1 MSQEPTFNGV
11 PLSQMNEQMRFEYN
25 KLKEIENDLAESQ
38 NVCSVFTEAQF
49 RRQGLPLLSGMLDGT
64 FNEETWTAYVGSPF
78 VPLQI
83 VDDADN
89 SKLLFTIPALLN
101 TGRSLITV
109 DGEPSLSDETEYI
122 RRQVDVI
129 ATVGETQ
136 MYKMIDYTLTG
147 IENMSL
153 AENSVRA
160 KYIID
165 LLNWIFRRYGV
176 GGQLPYPEG
185 LVEYVDKIT
194 GGKNT
199 ATAAE
204 TSVQATAQTQPIVGI
219 GDGEDY

>member
-1 MSQEPTFNGV
+1 MSQEKTFNGV
-11 PLSQMNEQMRFEYN
+11 PLSQMDEQMRFEYE
-25 KLKEIENDLAESQ
+25 KLKEIEQDLAASQ

-64 FNEETWTAYVGSPF
+64 FNDEVWINYVGSAF

-83 VDDADN
+83 VDDVDN

-109 DGEPSLSDETEYI
+109 DGEPSLSDETEHI
-122 RRQVDVI
+122 RRQVDII
-129 ATVGETQ
+129 ASVGERR
-136 MYKMIDYTLTG
+136 MYQMIDYTLAG

-165 LLNWIFRRYGV
+165 LLNWIFRRYNV

-185 LVEYVDKIT
+185 LAEYVAKIT
-194 GGKNT
+194 GGK
-199 ATAAE
+199 ATAEAAE
-204 TSVQATAQTQPIVGI
+204 SSVQTTAPQQATVGI
-219 GDGEDY
+219 GDGDDY

>member
-199 ATAAE
+199 ATTAE
-204 TSVQATAQTQPIVGI
+204 TSVQAPAQTQPIVGI

>member
-11 PLSQMNEQMRFEYN
+11 PLSQMDEQMSFEYN
-25 KLKEIENDLAESQ
+25 KLREIENDLAESQ

-185 LVEYVDKIT
+185 LVEYVNKVT

-199 ATAAE
+199 VAAAE
-204 TSVQATAQTQPIVGI
+204 TSVQAAATPQPVVGI

>member
-25 KLKEIENDLAESQ
+25 KLKEIEKDLAESQ

-204 TSVQATAQTQPIVGI
+204 TSVQAPAQAQPIVGI

>member
-194 GGKNT
+194 GGKNM

-204 TSVQATAQTQPIVGI
+204 TSVQAPAQTQPIVGI

>member
-199 ATAAE
+199 VAAAE
-204 TSVQATAQTQPIVGI
+204 TSAQAPAQTQPIVGI